1 MRAFFLSLPLLVA
14 CGGKSE
20 DTGGGATAE
29 ADGGAD
35 DGGGSGCEASASTL
49 SDEPLCAE
57 DYSLCVDVIPPANF
71 SGTPRQLALALYTT
85 VPPAGPP
92 NAILA
97 TLDAPALAPCARFP
111 VVVQPMLETGDFY
124 VWANLYMEGGGTFVP
139 VNDIDYT
146 AVTDAAVAL
155 TGAPAVVSDLNLSL
169 ASGW

>member
-20 DTGGGATAE
+20 DTGGAAAE

-124 VWANLYMEGGGTFVP
+124 V
-139 VNDIDYT
+139 
-146 AVTDAAVAL
+146 
-155 TGAPAVVSDLNLSL
+155 
-169 ASGW
+169 